1 MEILNLLTLV
11 FWSGDVVMVSH
22 FLLQCV
28 SLALIYFTSVKQDAN
43 QQDLRIIKYNINPFS
58 FFRNIYINPMLHSA
72 EEQRAIIAHEKVHAK
87 EWHTA
92 DILAGE
98 LNRIFYWFNPGAWLM
113 ITAIRENLEFK
124 IGRAT

>member
-1 MEILNLLTLV
+1 MAIR
-11 FWSGDVVMVSH
+11 

-28 SLALIYFTSVKQDAN
+28 SLARIHFTSVKQDAN
-43 QQDLRIIKYNINPFS
+43 QQDLRIIKDKINPFS

-98 LNRIFYWFNPGAWLM
+98 DRKTVGQGKSVSFRVDTGGSRNI
-113 ITAIRENLEFK
+113 
-124 IGRAT
+124 

>member
-1 MEILNLLTLV
+1 
-11 FWSGDVVMVSH
+11 
-22 FLLQCV
+22 
-28 SLALIYFTSVKQDAN
+28 
-43 QQDLRIIKYNINPFS
+43 
-58 FFRNIYINPMLHSA
+58 MLHSA

-113 ITAIRENLEFK
+113 ITAIRENLEFITDRRVISDGTDAKTYQYSLVKARGIRYAYALENTFK
-124 IGRAT
+124 IGRASCRERGCQ